1 MSHLDLHA
9 WSIAHKY
16 CICPLQQFANKSYNR
31 RVNTSETIR
40 NQTVVFGVLQN
51 TPSATDYEHNPEIE
65 ILVSC
70 IRIEAIARDESRDPK

>member
-70 IRIEAIARDESRDPK
+70 IRGYS